1 MTCRLLH
8 ITTRKLVVEY
18 QTGCQS
24 GACHGAGV
32 LRVQCAMQGACLRRL
47 TTLLDTEVLSLRPLR
62 QAELEVSTSH

>member
-8 ITTRKLVVEY
+8 RTTRKLVVEY

-32 LRVQCAMQGACLRRL
+32 LRVQGACLRLL
-47 TTLLDTEVLSLRPLR
+47 TTLLDLEVPNLRPLR
-62 QAELEVSTSH
+62 QAEVEVNTNH